1 MIYNSNL
8 VPQKYRFMAP
18 IHPKMV
24 EYEPWNGWY
33 KQVSG
38 KHRGH
43 TKRDKKKKPLIK
55 LFSL

>member
-33 KQVSG
+33 KQVMG
-38 KHRGH
+38 KFKNQDGLQ
-43 TKRDKKKKPLIK
+43 KPK
-55 LFSL
+55 G